1 MSEEATDAAAGLRT
15 TEGVWR
21 NRNFQRLW
29 VGESLSQLGEN
40 LGTLAIPVIA
50 VVMLRATAQEVGYL
64 TAAQQLAFLV
74 IGLPVGAWVDRMRK
88 RRVMI
93 VADAVR
99 AAALLTIPAAWLAGG
114 LHIWQLYAVAAVV
127 GGATVFFDVT
137 YQSIVPRLVLAEQV
151 ASANSGLETSAQVAR
166 VGGPALSGAL
176 LAVVK
181 APLLLFATA
190 LGYLASMIAVAT
202 IRDVE
207 PKRQASDH
215 TSLVHEI
222 GEGLRF
228 VFTHELLTRIT
239 INTGAMNLFDGL
251 MTTLVPLFV
260 LRQLQ
265 LTPTVFGVVEGIGA
279 AGGIV
284 GALATPWLMR
294 RVGEGS
300 LIVWSALGSAAG
312 SAIFLLAAV
321 FRPAEL
327 AFLIAGMF
335 VFSFT
340 VVNYNIAQVS
350 FRQRLCPPRLLGRMN
365 ASIRFVVWGVMPI
378 SAAAAGWLGALIGVL
393 PTMWL
398 GAALSGAATIA
409 ILLFSPLR
417 AMKKLP
423 DGLVEARV

>member
-1 MSEEATDAAAGLRT
+1 MTDEATDASAGLHAT
-15 TEGVWR
+15 GSVWR

-29 VGESLSQLGEN
+29 AGESLSQLGEN

-93 VADAVR
+93 TADAVR
-99 AAALLTIPAAWLAGG
+99 AVALLTIPAAWLAGA
-114 LHIWQLYAVAAVV
+114 LQIWQLYAVAAVV

-137 YQSIVPRLVLAEQV
+137 YQSIVPRLVAPGQV
-151 ASANSGLETSAQVAR
+151 APANSGLETSAQVAR

-202 IRDVE
+202 IRDE
-207 PKRQASDH
+207 ERKREASDH
-215 TSLVHEI
+215 ASLVTEI

-239 INTGAMNLFDGL
+239 VNTGAMNLLEGL
-251 MTTLVPLFV
+251 STTLVPIFV
-260 LRQLQ
+260 LRELH
-265 LTPTVFGVVEGIGA
+265 LTPTVFGIVEGIGA
-279 AGGIV
+279 AGGIL

-300 LIVWSALGSAAG
+300 LIVWSALVSPVGSVV
-312 SAIFLLAAV
+312 FLLAAA
-321 FRPAEL
+321 FRPAEI
-327 AFLIAGMF
+327 AFLIGGMF
-335 VFSFT
+335 VFSFS
-340 VVNYNIAQVS
+340 VLNYNIAQVS

-365 ASIRFVVWGVMPI
+365 ASIRFVVWGVMPV
-378 SAAAAGWLGALIGVL
+378 SAAAAGWLGALLGVL

-398 GAALSGAATIA
+398 GAVLSGLATIA
-409 ILLFSPLR
+409 ILFFSPLR
-417 AMKKLP
+417 AMKELP
-423 DGLVEARV
+423 SRLEA